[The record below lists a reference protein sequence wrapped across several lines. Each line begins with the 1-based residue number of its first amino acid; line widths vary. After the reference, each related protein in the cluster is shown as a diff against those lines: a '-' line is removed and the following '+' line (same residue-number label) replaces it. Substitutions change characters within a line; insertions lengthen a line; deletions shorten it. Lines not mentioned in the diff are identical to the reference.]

1 MRNLCSLLTHNKKLV
16 VFSWQKSVGLVQDFL
31 SANSNPIL
39 HEQPT
44 EKKPNDKLYS
54 DADTHT
60 PKANP
65 KRWGVSR
72 KQNST
77 VVSVYKDRDSPNN
90 RNQWMQMSKGQF
102 EITTCAPE
110 FWRLRRKLRSDYS
123 QVPNISIHVNCTRTK
138 RVYGESSLSRSV
150 PLISPPRGT
159 WGTWGYG

>member
-44 EKKPNDKLYS
+44 EKKSNDKLYC

-65 KRWGVSR
+65 KRWEVSR

-77 VVSVYKDRDSPNN
+77 VASVKARDSPNN
-90 RNQWMQMSKGQF
+90 RNQWMQMSKGP
-102 EITTCAPE
+102 EISATE
-110 FWRLRRKLRSDYS
+110 FWRQRRNCG
-123 QVPNISIHVNCTRTK
+123 QITANNQISSSMR
-138 RVYGESSLSRSV
+138 ESPQGALGSAYC
-150 PLISPPRGT
+150 LIRAAAR
-159 WGTWGYG
+159 